1 MRYLGNFIRDN
12 DSKRDWLQYHR
23 AIWENDICMTRKTG
37 VKYTQEIHTAVAQAI
52 QLEWIFLQHVKKHG
66 IRVCGS
72 GEDYSGNLFALPILR
87 KIKISPIHCRNLKYI
102 FVKKSRS
109 GTIKP
114 GELNH

>member
-72 GEDYSGNLFALPILR
+72 GEDYSGNLFYSSFLWKENPL
-87 KIKISPIHCRNLKYI
+87 SPVVGVLSTMM
-102 FVKKSRS
+102 VKES
-109 GTIKP
+109 GL
-114 GELNH
+114 ELLNTVT